1 MKDSPRKRSSVSTP
15 FRPPKSKE
23 PAVSKKVVDAQPSS
37 STVEVSEEDE
47 DTREAVAARLSDGA
61 IGAGRTSDDAPAAAA
76 ATGDLSDSKRSKNQ
90 RVTYKPKE
98 DCLVMQIVLGDDG
111 LFEAEG
117 GSRTERWVKIPQ
129 RVKDVTSKDVEHE
142 LLRKHVELLE
152 KKNKKL
158 KNKEHKMSG
167 KEPKKTAD
175 QIELE
180 NMMERYVSK
189 KDGENLAKAERAE
202 IRNKKVEQ
210 DRIGGMAIRDAAM
223 RGETREKRPKKK
235 LQLRSNPLGFLKGV
249 SQEVETCR
257 AAKARERLERKE
269 AMHLKTVAF

>member
-1 MKDSPRKRSSVSTP
+1 
-15 FRPPKSKE
+15 
-23 PAVSKKVVDAQPSS
+23 
-37 STVEVSEEDE
+37 
-47 DTREAVAARLSDGA
+47 
-61 IGAGRTSDDAPAAAA
+61 
-76 ATGDLSDSKRSKNQ
+76 
-90 RVTYKPKE
+90 
-98 DCLVMQIVLGDDG
+98 MQIVLGDDG

-117 GSRTERWVKIPQ
+117 GSRTERWVQITQ
-129 RVKDVTSKDVEHE
+129 RVKDVTSKDVEPE
-142 LLRKHVELLE
+142 SLRKHVELLE
-152 KKNKKL
+152 KKYKKL
-158 KNKEHKMSG
+158 KNKELKMSGVLTTCFFSSKDALFIARAANAG

-180 NMMERYVSK
+180 KMMERYVSK
-189 KDGENLAKAERAE
+189 KDDENLAKAERAK